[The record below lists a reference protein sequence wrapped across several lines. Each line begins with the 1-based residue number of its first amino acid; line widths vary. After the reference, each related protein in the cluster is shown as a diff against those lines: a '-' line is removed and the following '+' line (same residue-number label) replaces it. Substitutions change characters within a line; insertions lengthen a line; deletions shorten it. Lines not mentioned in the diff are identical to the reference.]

1 LIDAVALSPRHA
13 NLPIPTLI
21 RSERFDRMTA
31 TGVLRKVAK
40 ARSHGRRHAMGI
52 VLAVVPLLA
61 GCPGVTLP
69 PNAAL
74 PEARLTAAA
83 SRTTTKPLPKVKP
96 APPMMAAAPIQTA
109 SLPDIAPP
117 TAPAVS
123 PAPPRSAPLATP
135 DTLVGLNEA
144 QTVKL
149 LGSPATREEASPG
162 RIWRYAK
169 GGCRLDVFFF
179 MDMTLS
185 QDFRALS
192 YDMKSN
198 PNVPDSERQC
208 FAQLLAQS
216 GSAGGSEPG
225 AARND

>member
-1 LIDAVALSPRHA
+1 
-13 NLPIPTLI
+13 
-21 RSERFDRMTA
+21 MTA

-40 ARSHGRRHAMGI
+40 ARSHGRRRVLGLA
-52 VLAVVPLLA
+52 LAVVPLLTSCLGA
-61 GCPGVTLP
+61 TVP
-69 PNAAL
+69 PSA

-83 SRTTTKPLPKVKP
+83 SRTTAAPLPKVKP
-96 APPMMAAAPIQTA
+96 APPMIASSPLPMQTA
-109 SLPDIAPP
+109 SLPDVAPP
-117 TAPAVS
+117 TALAT
-123 PAPPRSAPLATP
+123 PPEPTRSAPLATP

-144 QTVKL
+144 QTAKL
-149 LGSPATREEASPG
+149 LGSPAAREEASPG

-179 MDMTLS
+179 MDMTQS

-198 PNVPDSERQC
+198 PNVPDSDRQC

-216 GSAGGSEPG
+216 GPAGGSEPRPV
-225 AARND
+225 RND

>member
-1 LIDAVALSPRHA
+1 
-13 NLPIPTLI
+13 
-21 RSERFDRMTA
+21 MTA
-31 TGVLRKVAK
+31 TGALRKVAK
-40 ARSHGRRHAMGI
+40 ARSHGRPRVLGL

-61 GCPGVTLP
+61 GCPGATLP
-69 PNAAL
+69 PNAAV

-83 SRTTTKPLPKVKP
+83 SRTTATPLPKMKP
-96 APPMMAAAPIQTA
+96 APPLGAASAALPVQSA
-109 SLPDIAPP
+109 SLPDATPSGAVAP
-117 TAPAVS
+117 S
-123 PAPPRSAPLATP
+123 PPPLRPSPSATP
-135 DTLVGLNEA
+135 DALVGLSEA
-144 QTVKL
+144 QTAKL
-149 LGSPATREEASPG
+149 LGSPAAQEEASPG

-198 PNVPDSERQC
+198 PNVPDSDRQC

-216 GSAGGSEPG
+216 GSAGGSDPG
-225 AARND
+225 AVRND

>member
-1 LIDAVALSPRHA
+1 
-13 NLPIPTLI
+13 
-21 RSERFDRMTA
+21 MTA

-40 ARSHGRRHAMGI
+40 ARSHGRPRVLGL

-61 GCPGVTLP
+61 GCPGATLP
-69 PNAAL
+69 PNAAV

-83 SRTTTKPLPKVKP
+83 SRTTATPLPKMKP
-96 APPMMAAAPIQTA
+96 APPLGAASAALPVQTA
-109 SLPDIAPP
+109 SLPDATPSGA
-117 TAPAVS
+117 TAPS
-123 PAPPRSAPLATP
+123 PPPPRPSPSATP
-135 DTLVGLNEA
+135 DALVGLSEA
-144 QTVKL
+144 QTAKL
-149 LGSPATREEASPG
+149 LGSPAAREEASPG

-198 PNVPDSERQC
+198 PNVPDSDRQC

-216 GSAGGSEPG
+216 GSAGGSDPG
-225 AARND
+225 AVRND

>member
-1 LIDAVALSPRHA
+1 
-13 NLPIPTLI
+13 
-21 RSERFDRMTA
+21 MTA

-40 ARSHGRRHAMGI
+40 ARSHGRRRVLALA
-52 VLAVVPLLA
+52 LAVVPLLA
-61 GCPGVTLP
+61 SCLGVTVP
-69 PNAAL
+69 PNAAM

-83 SRTTTKPLPKVKP
+83 SRTTATPLPKVKP
-96 APPMMAAAPIQTA
+96 APPMVASPLPMQTA
-109 SLPDIAPP
+109 SLPDVAPP
-117 TAPAVS
+117 TAPAAP
-123 PAPPRSAPLATP
+123 PAPISAPLATP

-144 QTVKL
+144 QTAKL
-149 LGSPATREEASPG
+149 LGSPAAREEASPG

-198 PNVPDSERQC
+198 PNVPDSDRQC

-216 GSAGGSEPG
+216 GSPGGSEPR
-225 AARND
+225 AVRND

>member
-1 LIDAVALSPRHA
+1 
-13 NLPIPTLI
+13 
-21 RSERFDRMTA
+21 MTA

-40 ARSHGRRHAMGI
+40 ARSHGRRRVLGLA
-52 VLAVVPLLA
+52 LAVVPLLA
-61 GCPGVTLP
+61 SCLGATVP
-69 PNAAL
+69 PNAAA
-74 PEARLTAAA
+74 PEARLTAAV
-83 SRTTTKPLPKVKP
+83 SRTSATPLPKVKP
-96 APPMMAAAPIQTA
+96 SPPMVASPLPMQTA
-109 SLPDIAPP
+109 SLPDIPPP
-117 TAPAVS
+117 TAPAAT
-123 PAPPRSAPLATP
+123 PEPTRSAPLATP

-144 QTVKL
+144 QTAKL
-149 LGSPATREEASPG
+149 LGSPAAREEASPG

-198 PNVPDSERQC
+198 PNVPDSDRQC

-216 GSAGGSEPG
+216 GSPAGSEPR
-225 AARND
+225 AVRND

>member
-1 LIDAVALSPRHA
+1 
-13 NLPIPTLI
+13 
-21 RSERFDRMTA
+21 MTA

-40 ARSHGRRHAMGI
+40 AKSHGRRHAMGL
-52 VLAVVPLLA
+52 VLAVAPLLA
-61 GCPGVTLP
+61 SCLGVTTIP
-69 PNAAL
+69 PSASA

-83 SRTTTKPLPKVKP
+83 SRMTAKPLPKVKP
-96 APPMMAAAPIQTA
+96 APPMATSPLPIQTA
-109 SLPDIAPP
+109 SLPDVAPQAEPAAPP
-117 TAPAVS
+117 APT
-123 PAPPRSAPLATP
+123 RSASQATP

-198 PNVPDSERQC
+198 PNVPDSDRQC

-216 GSAGGSEPG
+216 GSAGGSEPR
-225 AARND
+225 AVRND